1 MFIGSLCTKVKT
13 LKHPKYP
20 LVDEWIK
27 TSWYLYIYVYIP
39 KTHRGV
45 LVVKKEVHATTWRD
59 LDGIMLSEISQT
71 EKDTYCMISLIYGI

>member
-1 MFIGSLCTKVKT
+1 MFIASLCTKVKT

-27 TSWYLYIYVYIP
+27 ALWYIYTH
-39 KTHRGV
+39 KTHSEV
-45 LVVKKEVHATTWRD
+45 LVIKKEVLPYPTAWID

-71 EKDTYCMISLIYGI
+71 EKDRFYMISLIYGI